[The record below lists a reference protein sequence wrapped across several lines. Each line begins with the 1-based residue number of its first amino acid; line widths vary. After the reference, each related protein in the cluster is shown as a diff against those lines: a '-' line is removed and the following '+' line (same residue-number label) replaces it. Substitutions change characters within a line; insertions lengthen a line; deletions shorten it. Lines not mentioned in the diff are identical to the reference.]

1 MGTSRL
7 PSMRMRRSGRE
18 KGELEYSQMWTY
30 PSGFSRNM
38 AGSGKGPS
46 ASRTFLGLLMKRPH
60 LQGRQ
65 EAGCQQCNSG
75 CNGAA

>member
-1 MGTSRL
+1 
-7 PSMRMRRSGRE
+7 MRMRRSGRE

-30 PSGFSRNM
+30 PSGLSRNM

-65 EAGCQQCNSG
+65 EADLSVAVQKAMGSIACW
-75 CNGAA
+75 